1 MGQVAF
7 VAGHALVTAL
17 CLAQFG
23 TSAQFWTGLQSHYD
37 LDVATDTLG
46 DRIAREVQRC
56 ETAE

>member
-7 VAGHALVTAL
+7 VAGYALMTTL
-17 CLAQFG
+17 RLAQFG
-23 TSAQFWTGLQSHYD
+23 TSAQFWTGLQNRYD
-37 LDVATDTLG
+37 PDVATDELG